1 MHLSMS
7 RPTHGWFKASVLICG
22 VIRSVT
28 IVETTAREIIKDE
41 SSGQVLGV
49 ICKKKGSDE
58 LDYVGSLVG
67 WL

>member
-1 MHLSMS
+1 M
-7 RPTHGWFKASVLICG
+7 LICG
-22 VIRSVT
+22 VIGSVT

-58 LDYVGSLVG
+58 LNYVGSLIG